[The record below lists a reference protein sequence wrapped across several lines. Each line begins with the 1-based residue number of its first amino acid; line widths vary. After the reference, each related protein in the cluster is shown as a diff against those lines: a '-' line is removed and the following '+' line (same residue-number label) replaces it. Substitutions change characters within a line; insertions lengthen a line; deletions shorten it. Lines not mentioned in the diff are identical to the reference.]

1 MTGKRQTWDL
11 SEFHGGIDLRDG
23 LFSSNQ
29 TRFRELKNLWIDKG
43 RKLRRRPP
51 CLKLDGAF
59 SANCQGLISI
69 DGRKKT
75 FAKKGDTVTHTG
87 AVASEVDTLYFDN
100 PDLCTTWELIA
111 ATVFDGY
118 ACALIRHT
126 FPSTE
131 YPYLVFLHVWDGLV
145 YAPTY
150 VQDPYFPGSFSPS
163 IADLSSEQVY
173 DGDFTPVIGQGA
185 TKAWT
190 STMKGN
196 AQCSATADAR
206 VWNSKTSE
214 TILQDGEE
222 YCFVIPEGIATRSFI
237 VPRDATWLDDDG
249 KWAYYVCEWSNGDAW
264 QVMSEG
270 VGSGAKPYY
279 DAVSVASRF
288 AGGWNEIRLDV
299 HWGLNT
305 AGLIRFRMCAGGT
318 AVDVTKTPS
327 VELTPGTG
335 TAWKAK
341 VGEAQYRFNNGDA
354 ITDEPYETAD
364 FVNGKTYLLNVGAY
378 YLPRLINLTDD
389 GFPNG
394 HDRFGLRLLKRIVVG
409 YNGATAKEISWYDS
423 AAMTGTVEI
432 TTGTNTI
439 TGTGTNW
446 NTTLNPGD
454 EVSVAG
460 QLRTILARTSDTAA
474 TVTVNWAS
482 SAGPGAI
489 ILKLTPHWAYF
500 DGVDTRVSTSGL
512 GTVKVGTILK
522 INSVDYTVSALVSSS
537 IFKITKYDSGTKT
550 WVSGN
555 YVSAIDAAY
564 SIYPKPIIEDY
575 RYAFNPEAGSQW
587 YDERV
592 LEAADAAGSVKN
604 GTSIDPDALFLNT
617 SSHDNTGGRI
627 TAIAAIRQRML
638 ITYPWSMQLWAID
651 QNSNQTAYLDQMQF
665 GTGEQETPPTIT
677 WYGAIITPVSNAV
690 RAISVVGSNT
700 DNLQDL
706 NIGEPIEPMAYLGF
720 NDGVFWPKYG
730 QVVMAGYANGGLEF
744 RVLDYSRESK
754 ITAWSQWIVAGSVPV
769 DVGTMIPDGSK
780 LWFRSGTALRYF
792 DAESASIGDY
802 GEAAGSEYLGSWL
815 LHFNDMGKPGTNKR
829 FVAMDIVQDG
839 ICTVGFQMPQYG
851 SWGSETTGP
860 VIAGPQI
867 EGISYG
873 RVRIPLAMTGPAI
886 AIYGSTRSLNWKL
899 QRISLDF
906 MTLRR

>member
-1 MTGKRQTWDL
+1 
-11 SEFHGGIDLRDG
+11 
-23 LFSSNQ
+23 
-29 TRFRELKNLWIDKG
+29 
-43 RKLRRRPP
+43 
-51 CLKLDGAF
+51 
-59 SANCQGLISI
+59 
-69 DGRKKT
+69 
-75 FAKKGDTVTHTG
+75 
-87 AVASEVDTLYFDN
+87 VASEVDTLYFDN
-100 PDLCTTWELIA
+100 PDLCTTWELIEA
-111 ATVFDGY
+111 DVFDGY

-190 STMKGN
+190 STLKGN
-196 AQCSATADAR
+196 TQCSATADAR

-214 TILQDGEE
+214 TILEQGEE

-249 KWAYYVCEWSNGDAW
+249 QWAYYVCEWSNGDAW

-288 AGGWNEIRLDV
+288 SGGWNEIRLDV
-299 HWGLNT
+299 KWGLTT
-305 AGLIRFRMCAGGT
+305 AGLIRFRLVAGAT
-318 AVDVTKTPS
+318 SLDVTTAPT
-327 VELTPGTG
+327 VAAVAGTG
-335 TAWKAK
+335 SAWK
-341 VGEAQYRFNNGDA
+341 
-354 ITDEPYETAD
+354 
-364 FVNGKTYLLNVGAY
+364 LNVGAAAY
-378 YLPRLINLTDD
+378 RWRSYDSVNAAAYTTADLLAGKVYLLAVSGSYSISGLINVTDD

-394 HDRFGLRLLKRIVVG
+394 HKREAMKILKRITTYTEVTG
-409 YNGATAKEISWYDS
+409 STARNSSWDS
-423 AAMTGTVEI
+423 FTTMTGTVQI
-432 TTGTNTI
+432 TSGTNTV
-439 TGTGTNW
+439 TGDGTNW
-446 NTTLNPGD
+446 NTTLAPGD
-454 EVSVAG
+454 NIRVNGET
-460 QLRTILARTSDTAA
+460 RTILARTSDTAA
-474 TVTVNWAS
+474 TVTVNWS
-482 SAGPGAI
+482 TSAGPGATVD
-489 ILKLTPHWAYF
+489 KVVPHYAYF
-500 DGVDTRVSTSGL
+500 DGTDTQISTSGL
-512 GTVKVGTILK
+512 GTVVAGNGLRIS
-522 INSVDYTVSALVSSS
+522 SVDYVVKEVVSATVFKIIKAGVSGNWVSAL
-537 IFKITKYDSGTKT
+537 D
-550 WVSGN
+550 
-555 YVSAIDAAY
+555 AIY
-564 SIYPKPIIEDY
+564 SVYLTTLPLVEDY
-575 RYAFNPEAGSQW
+575 RYAFDPAVGNQW

-592 LEAADAAGSVKN
+592 LEAVDAAGSVKN

-638 ITYPWSMQLWAID
+638 ITYPGSMQLWAID

-665 GTGEQETPPTIT
+665 GTGDQETPPTIT
-677 WYGAIITPVSNAV
+677 WYGSIITPVSNAV

-720 NDGVFWPKYG
+720 NDGVFWQKYG

-792 DAESASIGDY
+792 DADATHFADY
-802 GEAAGSEYLGSWL
+802 GDVSGSEYLSSWI
-815 LHFNDMGKPGTNKR
+815 LHFNDMGKPGASKR

-839 ICTVGFQMPQYG
+839 ISNIGFQIPPYG
-851 SWGSETTGP
+851 SWGSETAGP
-860 VIAGPQI
+860 IISGPQI

-873 RVRIPLAMTGPAI
+873 RIRIPLAMTGPAI
-886 AIYGSTRSLNWKL
+886 SVGGSTRSTTGWRL

-906 MTLRR
+906 LMLRR